1 MPGSAFGSMGEGFL
15 RLSFANSDENL
26 REAVR
31 RIAEHVERNI
41 RDNKSKRNVREP
53 YRLFGRAVVS

>member
-1 MPGSAFGSMGEGFL
+1 LREARVVTVPGSAFGSMGEGFL

-31 RIAEHVERNI
+31 RIAEHVER
-41 RDNKSKRNVREP
+41 K
-53 YRLFGRAVVS
+53 Y